1 MLSHRPIQMM
11 KMKNATTKVNDTVMR
26 KKTGHHATANQEET
40 RVRQEMTATVR
51 EIHADIDHATGL
63 MTLHEVTDPLT
74 ESVDRPRSVIE
85 IVTAV
90 TETGMMKG
98 TDIMARIKIVDVKGD
113 VSGLDQGTGRLI
125 ASMKSPLEAD
135 ISKSVVVV
143 IGKYDN
149 FNFVLI
155 IFLLYFNR
163 HRSNSYS
170 SSSDYSD
177 HHHRGHNKRRH

>member
-1 MLSHRPIQMM
+1 MM
-11 KMKNATTKVNDTVMR
+11 KMMHATTKVNDTVMR

-40 RVRQEMTATVR
+40 HVRQEMTAIVK

-63 MTLHEVTDPLT
+63 MTLHEATDPLT
-74 ESVDRPRSVIE
+74 ESVDHPRSVIE

-98 TDIMARIKIVDVKGD
+98 TDIMARIKIVDVMGD
-113 VSGLDQGTGRLI
+113 VIGLVQGTGRLI
-125 ASMKSPLEAD
+125 ASMKNPLEVD
-135 ISKSVVVV
+135 TSKSVVAV

-149 FNFVLI
+149 FNFDLI